1 MDFSSLNPN
10 TSNPLNIAARNNDF
24 QNVHRLLKKVNPN
37 CVDNRGWTCLHEAAA
52 NDSYQSLVLI
62 LEHPDCRPLAET
74 HEGHTALY
82 LACRHHSSLQTIKAL
97 LDSAEDIANYG
108 SIESVT
114 PLHVASTQGRVGVIQ
129 LLIDHGAMIDV
140 QDFDGDTALHDAALA
155 SKLKSVTVLLHAGC
169 DPSIKNET
177 GYTPFHLAC
186 FTGRFNIIKAMLP
199 FIDDINEFTA
209 NEDTPLIIACNGNN
223 EKIVQFLL
231 DNGADPHIKNKDG
244 FSASDIAF
252 NQGCDGTF
260 NLLLGVTNKEEINK
274 DIILL
279 ACKPHHYNY
288 NILESLLNHDL
299 GPEFFDFYEEFVVM
313 LEHFGGLQPHYES
326 NAPLNSYLNICEYIY
341 NSAFEAFRKFFYLFL
356 MNGVAVNALQR
367 DECPPLVYIH
377 YSGHSSCFE
386 EVFKILIE
394 HNCNVDYSSLSTNNS
409 KQRILPDAFIA
420 SVTSD
425 PATTVVM
432 LPYSLHCEPDHL
444 LTFTHSCGWLG
455 RIPVQVQKQLLS
467 FIDNNTDNIKAEC
480 LSLYVPPLKHL
491 SRLKVRSVLR
501 SSGIKTT
508 EKFLQ
513 ALEKLPVPPLLK
525 RYLRYL

>member
-10 TSNPLNIAARNNDF
+10 TSNPLNIAARKNDF

-62 LEHPDCRPLAET
+62 LKHPDCRPLAET

-82 LACRHHSSLQTIKAL
+82 LACRHHSSLQTVKAL

-108 SIESVT
+108 STESVT
-114 PLHVASTQGRVGVIQ
+114 PLHVASTQGRVEVIQ

-140 QDFDGDTALHDAALA
+140 QDFDGDTPLHDAALA
-155 SKLKSVTVLLHAGC
+155 SKLKSVTALLHAGA
-169 DPSIKNET
+169 DLAIKNET

-186 FTGRFNIIKAMLP
+186 FKGGFDIIKVMLP
-199 FIDDINEFTA
+199 FVDDINEVTD
-209 NEDTPLIIACNGNN
+209 NGDTPVIIACTGNN
-223 EKIVQFLL
+223 ENIVQFLL

-244 FSASDIAF
+244 FSALYVALND
-252 NQGCDGTF
+252 GCDEIF
-260 NLLLGVTNKEEINK
+260 SLLLGVTNKDEINK
-274 DIILL
+274 DFILL
-279 ACKPHHYNY
+279 ACKPHYY
-288 NILESLLNHDL
+288 KYKILESLLNHDL
-299 GPEFFDFYEEFVVM
+299 GPEFFDFYEEFLVT
-313 LEHFGGLQPHYES
+313 LERIGGLQPYYQS
-326 NAPLNSYLNICEYIY
+326 NAPLNSYMNICEYIY

-356 MNGVAVNALQR
+356 MNGVAVNALR
-367 DECPPLVYIH
+367 REECPPLVYIH

-394 HNCNVDYSSLSTNNS
+394 HNCNVDYSSLSTDS
-409 KQRILPDAFIA
+409 EQLILPDAFIA

-425 PATTVVM
+425 PTTTLVM
-432 LPYSLHCEPDHL
+432 LPFSLHCEPDHL
-444 LTFTHSCGWLG
+444 LTFTHNCGWLS

-467 FIDNNTDNIKAEC
+467 FIHNNTDNIKAEC

-491 SRLKVRSVLR
+491 SRLQIRSVLR
-501 SSGIKTT
+501 TCGIKTT

-513 ALEKLPVPPLLK
+513 ALEMLPIPPLLK

>member
-10 TSNPLNIAARNNDF
+10 TSNPLNIAARKNDF

-62 LEHPDCRPLAET
+62 LKHPDCRPLAET

-108 SIESVT
+108 STESVT
-114 PLHVASTQGRVGVIQ
+114 PLHVASTQGRVEVIQ

-140 QDFDGDTALHDAALA
+140 QDFDGDTPLHDAALA
-155 SKLKSVTVLLHAGC
+155 LKLKSVTALLHAGA
-169 DPSIKNET
+169 DPAIKNET

-186 FTGRFNIIKAMLP
+186 FKGGFDIIKAMIP
-199 FIDDINEFTA
+199 FVDDINEVTA
-209 NEDTPLIIACNGNN
+209 NGDTPLITAFNGNN
-223 EKIVQFLL
+223 ESIIQFLL
-231 DNGADPHIKNKDG
+231 DNGADPHIKNNDG
-244 FSASDIAF
+244 FLALDVAL
-252 NQGCDGTF
+252 NHGCDEIF
-260 NLLLGVTNKEEINK
+260 NLLLGVINKEEINK
-274 DIILL
+274 DFILL
-279 ACKPHHYNY
+279 ACKPHYY
-288 NILESLLNHDL
+288 KYKILESLLNHDL
-299 GPEFFDFYEEFVVM
+299 GPEFFDFYEEFVVT
-313 LEHFGGLQPHYES
+313 LECIGDLQPHYQS

-341 NSAFEAFRKFFYLFL
+341 NSAFEAFRQFFYLFL
-356 MNGVAVNALQR
+356 MNGVAVNALRR

-377 YSGHSSCFE
+377 YTGHGTCFE

-394 HNCNVDYSSLSTNNS
+394 HNCNVDYSSLCTDSE
-409 KQRILPDAFIA
+409 QLVLPDAFIA

-425 PATTVVM
+425 PATTLLM

-444 LTFTHSCGWLG
+444 LTFTHSCSWLS
-455 RIPVQVQKQLLS
+455 RIPVQVQKQLLF
-467 FIDNNTDNIKAEC
+467 FIDNNADNIKAEC

-501 SSGIKTT
+501 STGINTT

-513 ALEKLPVPPLLK
+513 ALEKLPIPPLLK
-525 RYLRYL
+525 HYLRYL